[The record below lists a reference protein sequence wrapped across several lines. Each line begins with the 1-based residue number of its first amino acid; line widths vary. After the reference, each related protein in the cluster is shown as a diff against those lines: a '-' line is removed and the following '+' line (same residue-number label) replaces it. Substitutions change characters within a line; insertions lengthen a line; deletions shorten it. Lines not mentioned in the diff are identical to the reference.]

1 MASRKPYVT
10 LKNIAAK
17 TAEWK
22 ALIEKHNTHV
32 MELHRRA
39 SALLVID
46 MQNYFLDETCSGFME
61 AAPAILPNLKRL
73 LDAYRK
79 KGLPVLFTEHAH
91 ENEKLDGGLMH
102 WWWEELI
109 MKGTRDAEIFGE
121 LSAREDE
128 KILIKNRYSAFYHTD
143 LDTNLRCLDVKDLV
157 ITGVMT
163 NICCEST
170 ARDAFFRDYRVFFV
184 MDATA
189 ATTEEF
195 HVATLRNLS
204 YGFAY
209 VTDTDAIL
217 RSVSS
222 P

>member
-1 MASRKPYVT
+1 MKKPYVT
-10 LKNIAAK
+10 TANLSKK

-22 ALIEKHNTHV
+22 SLIERHNTHV
-32 MELHRRA
+32 MELHTRA

-46 MQNYFLDETCSGFME
+46 MQNYFLDASCPGFME
-61 AAPAILPNLKRL
+61 AAPAILPNLKKL
-73 LDAYRK
+73 LAAYRK

-91 ENEKLDGGLMH
+91 ENGKLDGGMME

-109 MKGTRDAEIFGE
+109 LKGTRDAEIFDE
-121 LSAREDE
+121 LSPREDE
-128 KILIKNRYSAFYHTD
+128 KVVIKNRYSAFYHTD
-143 LDTNLRCLDVKDLV
+143 LETNLRCLKVEDIV

-163 NICCEST
+163 NMCCEST
-170 ARDAFFRDYRVFFV
+170 ARDAFFRDYRVFFT

-189 ATTEEF
+189 ATSEEF

-209 VTDTDAIL
+209 VTDTDSIL
-217 RSVSS
+217 RAVSS
-222 P
+222 L